1 MTVIQFKEIFPY
13 FKVHIHL
20 TVCIMKTIISLLLL
34 CLLGTSGQAQSQNPK
49 FNKALADSLGADEYG
64 MKMYVM
70 VILKTGSN
78 QTRDTA
84 ILNKLFQGHMANINR
99 MAAAGKLVVAGPFEK
114 NAKGLRGIFILN
126 TPTIAEATTLL
137 QTDPA
142 VHAKV
147 FDVELYQWYGSA
159 ALPIYMKYDEVVKE
173 KSR

>member
-1 MTVIQFKEIFPY
+1 
-13 FKVHIHL
+13 
-20 TVCIMKTIISLLLL
+20 MKTLFSMLLVG
-34 CLLGTSGQAQSQNPK
+34 LLGTVAQAQSQTPK

-78 QTRDTA
+78 TTQDTA
-84 ILNKLFQGHMANINR
+84 FRAKLFKGHMANINR

-114 NAKGLRGIFILN
+114 NPKGYRGIFILN
-126 TPTIAEATTLL
+126 VPTIAEASALL

-142 VHAKV
+142 VQAKV
-147 FDVELYQWYGSA
+147 FEPELYEWYGSA
-159 ALPIYMKYDEVVKE
+159 ALPIYMKYNDAVKQ